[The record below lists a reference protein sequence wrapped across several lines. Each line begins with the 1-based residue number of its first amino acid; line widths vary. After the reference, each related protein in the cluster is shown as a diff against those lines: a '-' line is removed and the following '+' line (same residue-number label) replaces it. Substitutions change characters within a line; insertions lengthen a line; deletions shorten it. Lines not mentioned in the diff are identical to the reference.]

1 MAVVCQGRRVKRSL
15 VVIMLVISRCASLSH
30 VNSMLREQLEQ
41 AGTVNRG
48 LTESLWKAREDA
60 ELCDTRLR
68 REQEVRLTT
77 KMRCLSQK
85 SNRESSS
92 LFLSAKRLCN

>member
-1 MAVVCQGRRVKRSL
+1 MTGEKCHIVSHCV
-15 VVIMLVISRCASLSH
+15 VISRCASLSQ

-41 AGTVNRG
+41 AGTVNHG

-68 REQEVRLTT
+68 REQEVRKTT
-77 KMRCLSQK
+77 KMKCLGQK
-85 SNRESSS
+85 S
-92 LFLSAKRLCN
+92 KRKMLNFIPFYTRNIVQLNPC

>member
-1 MAVVCQGRRVKRSL
+1 M
-15 VVIMLVISRCASLSH
+15 MLVISRCASLSQ

-41 AGTVNRG
+41 AGTVNHG
-48 LTESLWKAREDA
+48 LTESLWKAREDV

-68 REQEVRLTT
+68 REQEVRKTT
-77 KMRCLSQK
+77 KMKCLSQK

-92 LFLSAKRLCN
+92 LSLSAQRLCN